1 MKASKLNYFDE
12 VKKSK
17 RETIKEKVLSCFDKD
32 KNWTSFEIQMF
43 LDYRELT
50 TVSRRMAEL
59 ENDGL
64 IYQTGSSIKTNGNH
78 YAIYMKTPAEQ
89 IEAQRLKRWNERKAD
104 WIQQG
109 INFGYIDKNIVL

>member
-17 RETIKEKVLSCFDKD
+17 RETIKEKVLNCFSKD
-32 KNWTSFEIQMF
+32 NYWTSFEIQMF
-43 LDYRELT
+43 LNYRELT

-64 IYQTGSSIKTNGNH
+64 IYQTGSSKKTNGNH
-78 YAIYMKTPAEQ
+78 YAIYTKTPAEE
-89 IEAQRLKRWNERKAD
+89 IEARKLNRWNERKAD

-109 INFGYIDKNIVL
+109 INFGYINKHIVL